1 MPIQNKLPS
10 PSSSSNKI
18 TSNSII
24 RPSKKKSKHK
34 SILKIHAT
42 TAKKYNLRNDKHL
55 SNHSYILNDRE
66 KIDVIY
72 AAISLLSLKN
82 SSQSSL

>member
-24 RPSKKKSKHK
+24 RPSKQKSKHK
-34 SILKIHAT
+34 SILKIHANT
-42 TAKKYNLRNDKHL
+42 
-55 SNHSYILNDRE
+55 
-66 KIDVIY
+66 V
-72 AAISLLSLKN
+72 
-82 SSQSSL
+82 